1 MRALGHP
8 VHAVLVAF
16 PLGLLTLVP
25 CWDALALFGTPGAS
39 AAGYLST
46 VAGLVTG
53 FLAVVTGSIDFVRAK
68 KTAAIEK
75 LGLWHAAA
83 AVTALS
89 IFGIALVCRGKDHTA
104 ALPVVALEAAG
115 VACLALTGWC
125 GGHLVFH
132 HGVAVRNATII
143 DEVRREP

>member
-1 MRALGHP
+1 MRVLGHP
-8 VHAVLVAF
+8 LHAVLVAF
-16 PLGLLTLVP
+16 PIGLLTLVP
-25 CWDALALFGTPGAS
+25 FWDALASCGTPGAS

-53 FLAVVTGSIDFVRAK
+53 SFAVVTGSIDFVRAE
-68 KTAAIEK
+68 KTPAIEK

-89 IFGIALVCRGKDHTA
+89 IFGIALVLRAKDHTA
-104 ALPVVALEAAG
+104 ALPVIALEVAG

-132 HGVAVRNATII
+132 HGVAVRTSTSSTRG
-143 DEVRREP
+143 D